1 MAMPHKILRVFNKF
15 KGLDTSSSD
24 YERSPHHATTAQ
36 NLMLNDQ
43 GSLITR
49 YGIQAH
55 TTDATKQG
63 FGILPYV
70 NDAVPLIIQN
80 TGIAA
85 TIDELIT
92 IGSEDIVRW
101 YTDGSTNDILS
112 STSGAP
118 IPRKDYIGT
127 SSNTYATDKLLGYVD
142 KVHVVNDLGE
152 NPSMDLLKNCVYITG
167 VSSRGLLKYDGHM
180 LQEASLLSTWDGADT
195 DIDYSE
201 PIIPTIDDGTTDAKR
216 FKSDVSN
223 VSNLPSFSIDTET
236 LFMHHEHDL
245 TLGSHT
251 ESTTTYDVPI
261 TFNDE
266 PFALST
272 AYCDNISLALSG
284 SIHVVG
290 GRTSESDEFG
300 DLDTYV
306 PFLTQ
311 KGGSWQ
317 WFEVG
322 SIAITSKK
330 NKKGVLRIHK
340 YSPALVL
347 GQSFSYGSIASFAE
361 DETGETRN
369 TGCTIHHYLPAGSYH
384 LIYKYLDVNA
394 TYTEIHYATNILPIP
409 SNTTSLRIGDIFS
422 YTSEAGST
430 TGFASIT
437 AYDENTSLATLN
449 TSIEPHDDLE
459 IDSKGASSYR
469 YLYQKVHKDA
479 KGNIHYGTPSSQHLD
494 DSLGVF
500 RQDIGLSYDSTTG
513 VDFNELSIP
522 FENSATSN
530 ARGSLIIGGMG
541 NVMYTLECPSMPT
554 YPIDTDAALT
564 NNISCEIEVGDI
576 VFAHNHGNTAGVGQ
590 CDEGVGGHTTKA
602 LCDEDIATGKQAHSD
617 GEDGHFHYLSR
628 EYRVLSKTD
637 GGLIKD
643 SGITNGAGYTGSHDA
658 ANWKYW
664 EIVVEPVVEGDPN
677 WFFTSGANEFRDFS
691 NFSGGVVNAADW
703 EMWASASNHRI
714 LIYRTKNIWYPDIKS
729 YIADPT
735 YYLVEEIA
743 QPANSYDN
751 FDIGAFTTEKTVV
764 FRDYQSDSSL
774 AASEPF
780 IVPDKIPGA
789 APKKCTLSTTYNNQ
803 LILSGDPDNPTTVYY
818 SDYDAPE
825 NFPQGTNAF
834 NVDEKVT
841 GIKTVGQVLYIFQQD
856 KIHMMS
862 GDLIQDN
869 FRVSQI
875 ASGPEIGTLAPNSL
889 TEVEGSLFFT
899 NKNGVFAVKGN
910 QVVEVSKLIKK
921 TFTKLKDDL
930 DKRWNR
936 ISAYN
941 WKERDIFVVYIPN
954 KGVASGAGAFEAVNN
969 GIEGADGSICLAYD
983 YKRDAWFDWTVIRA
997 SGGFAFFN
1005 NKLYYTYLSEVNNS
1019 TGVAND
1025 GHLVS
1030 FEKTAVNKLGDCE
1043 GIADLVTLTGIPA
1056 KYGTHWES
1064 LGDPATPKKFLRI
1077 KIYSADSDGYGQE
1090 WSSTNINSIKQQRDY
1105 RPSTI
1110 ATKYNLLIN
1119 QSTKKWGMTKLN
1131 GTKCMSCRF
1140 LIEHTNTYNEPLV
1153 IKGIEIEVATPYK
1166 PGELK
1171 V

>member
-36 NLMLNDQ
+36 NLILNDQ

-55 TTDATKQG
+55 TTDANKQG
-63 FGILPYV
+63 FGILSYV
-70 NDAVPLIIQN
+70 NNEVPLIIQN

-85 TIDELIT
+85 TTDELIT
-92 IGSEDIVRW
+92 IGSQDIVRW

-112 STSGAP
+112 TTSGTP

-142 KVHVVNDLGE
+142 KVHVVNALGE

-180 LQEASLLSTWDGADT
+180 LQEASLLSTWDEADT
-195 DIDYSE
+195 DRNYSE
-201 PIIPTIDDGTTDAKR
+201 PALPTVDTATTDAKR
-216 FKSDVSN
+216 FKSDVEM
-223 VSNLPSFSIDTET
+223 LTGLRSFSISQEVKIRHVYKITVGPMIFDGDYAGLPDIDINFTGDPFELSSSYCNTHNICFSSTMNITGVGAQWGGLKQSLNCLVATDEET
-236 LFMHHEHDL
+236 
-245 TLGSHT
+245 S
-251 ESTTTYDVPI
+251 STFV
-261 TFNDE
+261 
-266 PFALST
+266 
-272 AYCDNISLALSG
+272 
-284 SIHVVG
+284 
-290 GRTSESDEFG
+290 
-300 DLDTYV
+300 
-306 PFLTQ
+306 
-311 KGGSWQ
+311 Q
-317 WFEVG
+317 WF
-322 SIAITSKK
+322 SIDWIKITDRI
-330 NKKGVLRIHK
+330 NKKGMMRITKTSASADEIIAWAEHYEGVSTIDDDVLIK
-340 YSPALVL
+340 LVAGTYSLVYKSL
-347 GQSFSYGSIASFAE
+347 NASNVE
-361 DETGETRN
+361 VN
-369 TGCTIHHYLPAGSYH
+369 TGATQIPIHVNNESARTGTEFYYESDAGGTTGNVGVTSY
-384 LIYKYLDVNA
+384 D
-394 TYTEIHYATNILPIP
+394 
-409 SNTTSLRIGDIFS
+409 
-422 YTSEAGST
+422 ST
-430 TGFASIT
+430 TGLTTVDATVYPRENMNIT
-437 AYDENTSLATLN
+437 F
-449 TSIEPHDDLE
+449 
-459 IDSKGASSYR
+459 KGPASYR
-469 YLYQKVHKDA
+469 YLYQKAHKDA
-479 KGNIHYGTPSSQHLD
+479 KGNMHYGTPSSQHLD

-500 RQDIGLSYDSTTG
+500 RQDINLAYDSTTG

-522 FENSATSN
+522 FEDSATSN
-530 ARGSLIIGGMG
+530 ARGSLIIGGTT
-541 NVMYTLECPSMPT
+541 NKMYTLQCPSMPT

-576 VFAHNHGNTAGVGQ
+576 VFAHNHGNTLGLGW
-590 CDEGVGGHTTKA
+590 CDEGVGGHTSQG
-602 LCDEDIATGKQAHSD
+602 LCNAATTAGRGAHSD
-617 GEDGHFHYLSR
+617 SLSGHFHYLSR

-637 GGLIKD
+637 GGLIKS
-643 SGITNGAGYTGSHDA
+643 SGKTNGAGYTGSHNAD
-658 ANWKYW
+658 NWKYW
-664 EIVVEPVVEGDPN
+664 EITVEPVVENDPDWN
-677 WFFTSGANEFRDFS
+677 FSNSDEFRAFTQFSGAITD
-691 NFSGGVVNAADW
+691 AADW
-703 EMWASASNHRI
+703 EMWASASNHRL
-714 LIYRTKNIWYPDIKS
+714 LIYRTKNIWYPDINS

-735 YYLVEEIA
+735 YYLVEEIP
-743 QPANSYDN
+743 QPANSYDS
-751 FDIGAFTTEKTVV
+751 FDIAAFTAKKTVQ

-780 IVPDKIPGA
+780 IVPDKIPGV

-841 GIKTVGQVLYIFQQD
+841 AIKTVGQVLYIFQQD

-875 ASGPEIGTLAPNSL
+875 ASGPEIGTIAPNSL

-899 NKNGVFAVKGN
+899 NKNGVFAVKGG
-910 QVVEVSKLIKK
+910 QIVEVSKLIKK

-936 ISAYN
+936 VSAYN

-997 SGGFAFFN
+997 SGGFAYFN

-1019 TGVAND
+1019 TGVANN

-1030 FEKTAVNKLGDCE
+1030 FEKTASGTLGDCE
-1043 GIADLVTLTGIPA
+1043 GIADLTTLTSIPV

-1077 KIYSADSDGYGQE
+1077 KIYSADSDNYGQS
-1090 WSSTNINSIKQQRDY
+1090 WSSTSVNVKQQKDY
-1105 RPSTI
+1105 TTSTI
-1110 ATKYNLLIN
+1110 ATKAGLMIN
-1119 QSTKKWGMTKLN
+1119 QSAKRWGMTKLN

-1140 LIEHTNTYNEPLV
+1140 LIEHTNSYNEPLV

>member
-85 TIDELIT
+85 TTDELIT
-92 IGSEDIVRW
+92 IGSQDIVRW
-101 YTDGSTNDILS
+101 YTNGSTNDILS
-112 STSGAP
+112 TTSGAP

-142 KVHVVNDLGE
+142 KVHVVNALGE
-152 NPSMDLLKNCVYITG
+152 NPSMDLLKNCIYITG

-180 LQEASLLSTWDGADT
+180 LQEASLISTWDGADT
-195 DIDYSE
+195 DKNYSE
-201 PIIPTIDDGTTDAKR
+201 PVLPTVDTGTTDAKR
-216 FKSDVSN
+216 FKSDIETIVG
-223 VSNLPSFSIDTET
+223 LPSFSIN
-236 LFMHHEHDL
+236 
-245 TLGSHT
+245 T
-251 ESTTTYDVPI
+251 ESIFRSLYYVITTLPFEHEVDI

-266 PFALST
+266 IFELSETYCNSHEVALKGK
-272 AYCDNISLALSG
+272 IR
-284 SIHVVG
+284 VVG
-290 GRTSESDEFG
+290 GRAVDPAGSPVTNEFG
-300 DLDTYV
+300 DIDSTVDFLRATDEDTSTTYIQWFSVKSITIINRKQKKGKIIIKKATSTSNSEAWAWAESETGSTLNNGCFLKFYFLADTYSLNYNSINTSNAEV
-306 PFLTQ
+306 ATGVTQ
-311 KGGSWQ
+311 IPINIDKDKARIGDQFSYESNAGATTGI
-317 WFEVG
+317 VG
-322 SIAITSKK
+322 ITS
-330 NKKGVLRIHK
+330 
-340 YSPALVL
+340 YS
-347 GQSFSYGSIASFAE
+347 ST
-361 DETGETRN
+361 TGLT
-369 TGCTIHHYLPAGSYH
+369 T
-384 LIYKYLDVNA
+384 VNA
-394 TYTEIHYATNILPIP
+394 TVYPN
-409 SNTTSLRIGDIFS
+409 DDM
-422 YTSEAGST
+422 
-430 TGFASIT
+430 SIVF
-437 AYDENTSLATLN
+437 
-449 TSIEPHDDLE
+449 
-459 IDSKGASSYR
+459 KGPASYR

-479 KGNIHYGTPSSQHLD
+479 KGNMHYGTPSSQHLD

-500 RQDIGLSYDSTTG
+500 RQDIGLAYSSTTG
-513 VDFNELSIP
+513 ADFNELSIP
-522 FENSATSN
+522 FEDSATSN
-530 ARGSLIIGGMG
+530 ARGSLIIGGTT
-541 NVMYTLECPSMPT
+541 NKMYTLQCPSMPT
-554 YPIDTDAALT
+554 YPVDTDAALT

-576 VFAHNHGNTAGVGQ
+576 VFAFNHDNTAGVGQ
-590 CDEGVGGHTTKA
+590 CDEGVGGHTTRA
-602 LCDEDIATGKQAHSD
+602 LCDAGAANHSD
-617 GEDGHFHYLSR
+617 GATGHFNYLSR

-637 GGLIKD
+637 GGLIKS
-643 SGITNGAGYTGSHDA
+643 SGKTNGAGYTGSHDA
-658 ANWKYW
+658 DNWKYW
-664 EIVVEPVVEGDPN
+664 EITVEPVVEGDPD
-677 WFFTSGANEFRDFS
+677 WVFTAGADEFRVFTQFSGATRDA
-691 NFSGGVVNAADW
+691 VDW
-703 EMWASASNHRI
+703 EMWASASNHRL
-714 LIYRTKNIWYPDIKS
+714 LIYRTKNIWYLDINS

-735 YYLVEEIA
+735 YYLVEEIP
-743 QPANSYDN
+743 QPANSYDS
-751 FDIGAFTTEKTVV
+751 FDIAAFTAKKTVQ

-780 IVPDKIPGA
+780 IVPDKIPGV
-789 APKKCTLSTTYNNQ
+789 APKKCTLSATYNNQ

-841 GIKTVGQVLYIFQQD
+841 AIKTVGQVLYIFQQD

-910 QVVEVSKLIKK
+910 QIVEVSKLIKK

-936 ISAYN
+936 VSAYN

-1019 TGVAND
+1019 TGVANN

-1030 FEKTAVNKLGDCE
+1030 FEKTASGTLGDCE
-1043 GIADLVTLTGIPA
+1043 GIADLTTLTGIPA

-1064 LGDPATPKKFLRI
+1064 LGDPATPKKFLRL
-1077 KIYSADSDGYGQE
+1077 KIYSEDSDEYGQD
-1090 WSSTNINSIKQQRDY
+1090 WSSTSVTVKQQKDY
-1105 RPSTI
+1105 IKTNL
-1110 ATKYNLLIN
+1110 ATKTSLTIN
-1119 QSTKKWGMTKLN
+1119 QVAKKWGMTKLN

-1140 LIEHTNTYNEPLV
+1140 LIEHTNPHDEPLV
-1153 IKGIEIEVATPYK
+1153 IKGIEIEVATPYR